1 MNQNDPRILAIA
13 LDATRRLVPEACLG
27 VVLEGLLTVA
37 GGEWGLAFLVSDDG
51 NDLQLVAARGG
62 DGAVELGKAFDPL
75 DAGLVR
81 HLTPGGPLCLNQ
93 ALPLLAGG
101 PEMQLWEDR
110 LGAALLAPL
119 YSSAG
124 RVGLI
129 LLLAKVGHGFESGA
143 EESCEAVSRALAPA
157 LDNLRTVMSLRELVI
172 RDDTADCFNRRYLDQ
187 TLEDE
192 VERSR
197 RFGAH
202 FAVIFLDMDN
212 LKEINTRHGHAAGS
226 RVLYEA
232 SVRMSRSIRSIDRL
246 FRYGG
251 DEFVVLLPGTSL
263 NGAREVADRI
273 RQEVARTPFEV
284 APGTLVA
291 LTASAGVSAWPEH
304 GTRGRK
310 VVEAADAAMR
320 GVKAA
325 GKNGIAVASLPEGVQ
340 GAEPTR

>member
-1 MNQNDPRILAIA
+1 MSQGDSRILSIA
-13 LDATRRLVPEACLG
+13 LEATRRLVPEACLG
-27 VVLEGLLTVA
+27 AVIEGLLGVA

-51 NDLQLVAARGG
+51 NDLRLVAAKGEE
-62 DGAVELGKAFDPL
+62 GALELGKAFDPL
-75 DAGLVR
+75 DAGLIR
-81 HLTPGGPLCLNQ
+81 HLTPEGPLRLDQ
-93 ALPLLAGG
+93 ARPLLAGG
-101 PEMQLWEDR
+101 QGSGAWEDR

-129 LLLAKVGHGFESGA
+129 LLLAGAGRGFEPDA
-143 EESCEAVSRALAPA
+143 EVVCEGLSRAVAPA
-157 LDNLRTVMSLRELVI
+157 LDNLRTVTSLRELVI

-192 VERSR
+192 AERSR
-197 RFGAH
+197 RFGGR
-202 FAVIFLDMDN
+202 FAAIFLDMDN

-251 DEFVVLLPGTSL
+251 DEFVVLLPGTTL
-263 NGAREVADRI
+263 KGAREVAERI
-273 RQEVARTPFEV
+273 RQEVAGTPFEV
-284 APGTLVA
+284 APGALVA

-304 GTRGRK
+304 GRSGRR

-325 GKNGIAVASLPEGVQ
+325 GKNDIAVAPLPG
-340 GAEPTR
+340 GLRDAEPKR